1 VLTRPECRFSQ
12 QQRDTFCC
20 EPPHR
25 VTPAESL
32 YLRRRFR
39 RGVELSDSLMSIT
52 AQARRERQ
60 SQIAPRSPPRAT
72 CSANAQPIMTRRP
85 ASSRTLAVKNLL
97 YVLESIELSFLHAR
111 TARSERFPFVSGCQK
126 AGPER
131 KGPALAGSD
140 RINATSLR
148 REEHTVVVGTLY
160 EAYPPTDIFRNS
172 AVRSISWSV
181 TQTNPG
187 APVQHLPHFWHVK
200 RSPSA
205 YHGIFAL
212 ISEELGANMA
222 GDQGPKTQGAAH
234 RAPAVRCQA
243 GLSAVLG

>member
-148 REEHTVVVGTLY
+148 REEHTVPTSSGTRRFVL
-160 EAYPPTDIFRNS
+160 S
-172 AVRSISWSV
+172 
-181 TQTNPG
+181 PG
-187 APVQHLPHFWHVK
+187 
-200 RSPSA
+200 R
-205 YHGIFAL
+205 
-212 ISEELGANMA
+212 
-222 GDQGPKTQGAAH
+222 
-234 RAPAVRCQA
+234 
-243 GLSAVLG
+243 